1 MRIDCKKFAKG
12 YRVLAGT
19 KQDFLSEYTEG
30 FERIEKGVTLLKPF
44 ESESLFSQPPS
55 EPIIKIV
62 LIRDNKLFRFL
73 AWCEGDEKYRMYT
86 RDFAKFAAAITEYT
100 NGKLNATDKL
110 WNCGYYITILGPEF
124 RLPDTPSCNAFESR
138 MLKFTENLFGAAI
151 DAGIYGL
158 CESELFQAKAQV
170 ESAIRKLEIA
180 RQRFTPSQ
188 TDFENQNQ

>member
-1 MRIDCKKFAKG
+1 MRIDSKKFSPG

-19 KQDFLSEYTEG
+19 KQNSFSEYTEG
-30 FERIEKGVTLLKPF
+30 FERIEKGMALPKPF

-62 LIRDNKLFRFL
+62 IIRDDKVFRFI
-73 AWCEGDEKYRMYT
+73 AWCKGYEKYRMYT
-86 RDFAKFAAAITEYT
+86 RDFSKFATAITEYT
-100 NGKLNATDKL
+100 GGRLNITENI
-110 WNCGYYITILGPEF
+110 WRCGYYVTVLGPEF
-124 RLPDTPSCNAFESR
+124 RLPDTPSCIAFESR
-138 MLKFTENLFGAAI
+138 MLKFSGNLFNAAI

-170 ESAIRKLEIA
+170 ESAIRQLEVA